1 MGIDKILGITESY
14 KAPERMWEILK
25 SDLEIRNS
33 IFTQFLEAFHYEMSN
48 DWFHSWF
55 QEEHADR
62 SVKKQ
67 DFTPM
72 SVGEILAKLTDNPFQ
87 KDFEKDFE
95 KRYDV
100 CSGTGGL
107 TIAKWNHD
115 IISKGFMQYK
125 PSQFLYVC
133 EELSD
138 RSLPF
143 LLFNLL
149 IRGMNG
155 IIYHG
160 DVLEENYK
168 AIYVIA
174 NENDDALGFSGFVE
188 LNNK

>member
-1 MGIDKILGITESY
+1 
-14 KAPERMWEILK
+14 MWEILK
-25 SDLEIRNS
+25 SEGNIRDA
-33 IFTQFLEAFHYEMSN
+33 IFHQFLEVFNYKVSE
-48 DWFHSWF
+48 DWFHDWF

-62 SVKKQ
+62 LVKKQ

-72 SVGEILAKLTDNPFQ
+72 SVGKILARITENKMY
-87 KDFEKDFE
+87 KGFE

-107 TIAKWNHD
+107 TITKWNND
-115 IISKGFMQYK
+115 LIKKGFMNYR

-133 EELSD
+133 EELSE

-143 LLFNLL
+143 LLFNFL

-160 DVLEENYK
+160 DVLEKEYK
-168 AIYVIA
+168 AIYVIV

-188 LNNK
+188 LKNI

>member
-1 MGIDKILGITESY
+1 MSINNILGITESY
-14 KAPERMWEILK
+14 KAPERMWEIIK
-25 SDLEIRNS
+25 SDHIDRDV
-33 IFTQFLEAFHYEMSN
+33 IFFRFLEAFRYDVSE

-55 QEEHADR
+55 QEDHADR
-62 SVKKQ
+62 SNKKQ

-72 SVGEILAKLTDNPFQ
+72 AVARILAEITDLPF
-87 KDFEKDFE
+87 KGSFE

-107 TIAKWNHD
+107 TIAKWQKD
-115 IISKGFMQYK
+115 IINKGFLNYR
-125 PSQFLYVC
+125 PSQFLYIC

-143 LLFNLL
+143 LLFNFL

-160 DVLEENYK
+160 DVLEKNYK
-168 AIYVIA
+168 AIYVIV
-174 NENDDALGFSGFVE
+174 NEKDDALGFSGFIE
-188 LNNK
+188 LNKK

>member
-1 MGIDKILGITESY
+1 MSINNILGITESY

-33 IFTQFLEAFHYEMSN
+33 IFNLFLEAFHYEMSE

-55 QEEHADR
+55 QEDHADR
-62 SVKKQ
+62 SKKKQ

-72 SVGEILAKLTDNPFQ
+72 GVAKILANITEHSFKN
-87 KDFEKDFE
+87 DFE

-107 TIAKWNHD
+107 TIAKWNND
-115 IISKGFMQYK
+115 IVLKGFMDYK
-125 PSQFLYVC
+125 PSQFVYIC

-143 LLFNLL
+143 LIFNFLV
-149 IRGMNG
+149 RGMNG
-155 IIYHG
+155 IVYHG
-160 DVLEENYK
+160 DVLEKNYK
-168 AIYVIA
+168 AIYIIV

-188 LNNK
+188 LNKN

>member
-1 MGIDKILGITESY
+1 MPINKILGITETY

-25 SDLEIRNS
+25 ADATERDPI
-33 IFTQFLEAFHYEMSN
+33 FLEFLENFCYDVSE

-62 SVKKQ
+62 TVKKQ

-72 SVGEILAKLTDNPFQ
+72 AVGKLLAEITQ
-87 KDFEKDFE
+87 ITGKDLDGFK

-107 TIAKWNHD
+107 TISKWYMD
-115 IISKGFMQYK
+115 AWKIGFMKYR
-125 PSQFLYVC
+125 PSEFLYIC

-138 RSLPF
+138 RSVPF
-143 LLFNLL
+143 LLFNMMV
-149 IRGMNG
+149 RGMNG

-160 DVLEENYK
+160 DVLEQKYK
-168 AIYVIA
+168 AIYVVV
-174 NENDDALGFSGFVE
+174 NEKDDALGFSGFVE
-188 LNNK
+188 LKYN

>member
-1 MGIDKILGITESY
+1 MSIINKILGISESY
-14 KAPERMWEILK
+14 KAPEMMWEILK
-25 SDLEIRNS
+25 SDLEFRN
-33 IFTQFLEAFHYEMSN
+33 IKFLEFLEAFEYNVSK
-48 DWFHSWF
+48 DWFHEWF
-55 QEEHADR
+55 QEDHADR

-72 SVGEILAKLTDNPFQ
+72 AVGEILAKITTNINY
-87 KDFEKDFE
+87 KNFE

-107 TIAKWNHD
+107 TIMKWND
-115 IISKGFMQYK
+115 DLINKGFMNFK
-125 PSQFLYVC
+125 PSQFLYVS
-133 EELSD
+133 EELSE

-143 LLFNLL
+143 LLFNFL

-160 DVLEENYK
+160 DVLEGNYK
-168 AIYVIA
+168 AIYVIV

-188 LNNK
+188 IKK

>member
-1 MGIDKILGITESY
+1 MSINKILGVTESY

-25 SDLEIRNS
+25 SEADVRDK
-33 IFTQFLEAFHYEMSN
+33 IFLQFLESFDYKVSE
-48 DWFHSWF
+48 DWFHDWF

-72 SVGEILAKLTDNPFQ
+72 SVGEVLAKITENRIL
-87 KDFEKDFE
+87 KDFE

-107 TIAKWNHD
+107 TIMKWNND
-115 IISKGFMQYK
+115 LLKKGFMNYR

-143 LLFNLL
+143 LLFNFL

-160 DVLEENYK
+160 DVLEKSYK
-168 AIYVIA
+168 AIYVIV

-188 LNNK
+188 LKN

>member
-1 MGIDKILGITESY
+1 MTDINKILGITESY
-14 KAPERMWEILK
+14 RAPEAMWKILK
-25 SDLEIRNS
+25 SEQTVRDNKFSE
-33 IFTQFLEAFHYEMSN
+33 FLEAFEYKVSK
-48 DWFHSWF
+48 DWFHEWF
-55 QEEHADR
+55 QEDHADR

-67 DFTPM
+67 DFTPI
-72 SVGEILAKLTDNPFQ
+72 SVGEILANITNNLQ
-87 KDFEKDFE
+87 EKAYL

-107 TIAKWNHD
+107 TITKWNND
-115 IISKGFMQYK
+115 IITKGFMNYK

-133 EELSD
+133 EELSE

-143 LLFNLL
+143 LLFNYL

-160 DVLEENYK
+160 DVLEKKYN
-168 AIYVIA
+168 AIYVIV

-188 LNNK
+188 IKNN